1 MRTTDQIVDLL
12 AQRRAA
18 RGAVFELARAVSAHY
33 NNRIAIPLPETT
45 VREEP
50 FVPNLI
56 AQGIDQHAMRIAS
69 LLPDVDFPAQRKG
82 EKYEKQAQL
91 RRQAAYGWWESNGM
105 DLLLRKR
112 ARHLIA
118 YTGSVVEIIPDK
130 TFGAPRWRIHS
141 PLDTY
146 PAPTQDDLD
155 YRPSDVIITYTQPWS
170 WLRRNYPTH
179 AALVAEALSMHD
191 KPHDDDKIEIARYL
205 DHDSIILV
213 AVGGGEITE
222 MVREAE
228 YGIGD
233 ARIINLGQK
242 TGRGQWAIT
251 LDVAPQLA
259 CCPVITPT
267 RLSLDQPK
275 GQFDDTP
282 GMFQMFARMMSLEV
296 NAVTRAVYPD
306 TWFIKDP
313 QGGGEIIRPADG
325 MRGVVGEVQGGQVI
339 NLAMQPGFQTTNVIN
354 MLERG
359 LRLNAA
365 MPAELGGEC
374 VDDHT
379 EILTAQGWKRYDEIG
394 VGTEILTLN
403 HDTGLSEWQPIQ
415 DLHVY
420 EAVPR
425 SMLEVE
431 GKRHSSLSTLN
442 HRWPVVSRWNGERQ
456 WRTSAELTSNHRLPI
471 AAMSAD
477 TPVEAKWSDAL
488 VELVAWFYTEG
499 SRRDSGG
506 QISQSVKKPEHVER
520 IRAALRS
527 LFGPPTTGWRH
538 LSGCGQGGVG
548 HDGVPRWNENTPN
561 DRGVIRWDLSKHAAD
576 TLSEHCPDKV
586 PTNDWLRTLTQAQ
599 LELFLNVSLLA
610 DNAGGPRFGQKDP
623 ARSEAFAFAAMLAG
637 YGVSY
642 RQRTKRETRP
652 GWREGAYTAH
662 IVRLRRNKFI
672 NMKEGA
678 QRGSSTFRHV
688 IYDGQV
694 WCPTVENGSWLARR
708 HGSVYYT
715 GNSGS
720 NIRTD
725 RRGQSVLS
733 AAIDF
738 HIDEHQKILARSMKY
753 ELDVAAEVEAA
764 YWRDQPKSIYVSW
777 TRAKGRADYKPAEL
791 WAGDRTAV
799 VSYPFAGMDI
809 NQVTVAIGQQVG
821 MQVMSNETAMEKLAT
836 VDDPKKEKNRIA
848 QEAIER
854 AVLAG
859 FEQQVAQGIVPLP
872 DAVRALDLLRNQ
884 QVDVVE
890 AFNQVQKEAQDR
902 QASSGQPGEPSGPV
916 APGSPEAQPGIAQPG
931 QGMEQPT
938 AGPQAPQGL
947 MGMRALL
954 NSLTAGKSLTRSG

>member
-18 RGAVFELARAVSAHY
+18 RGSVFELARAVSAHY

-179 AALVAEALSMHD
+179 AAVVAEALSMHD

-365 MPAELGGEC
+365 MPAELGGE
-374 VDDHT
+374 
-379 EILTAQGWKRYDEIG
+379 
-394 VGTEILTLN
+394 
-403 HDTGLSEWQPIQ
+403 
-415 DLHVY
+415 
-420 EAVPR
+420 
-425 SMLEVE
+425 
-431 GKRHSSLSTLN
+431 SS
-442 HRWPVVSRWNGERQ
+442 
-456 WRTSAELTSNHRLPI
+456 
-471 AAMSAD
+471 
-477 TPVEAKWSDAL
+477 
-488 VELVAWFYTEG
+488 
-499 SRRDSGG
+499 
-506 QISQSVKKPEHVER
+506 
-520 IRAALRS
+520 
-527 LFGPPTTGWRH
+527 
-538 LSGCGQGGVG
+538 
-548 HDGVPRWNENTPN
+548 
-561 DRGVIRWDLSKHAAD
+561 
-576 TLSEHCPDKV
+576 
-586 PTNDWLRTLTQAQ
+586 
-599 LELFLNVSLLA
+599 
-610 DNAGGPRFGQKDP
+610 
-623 ARSEAFAFAAMLAG
+623 
-637 YGVSY
+637 
-642 RQRTKRETRP
+642 
-652 GWREGAYTAH
+652 
-662 IVRLRRNKFI
+662 
-672 NMKEGA
+672 
-678 QRGSSTFRHV
+678 
-688 IYDGQV
+688 
-694 WCPTVENGSWLARR
+694 
-708 HGSVYYT
+708 
-715 GNSGS
+715 S

-738 HIDEHQKILARSMKY
+738 HIDEHQKILARSMKA